1 MDLSGLISIAG
12 MGGLH
17 KVVAQTKSGLLV
29 ESLTDKKRIIAYAH
43 YKVSALEEISI
54 FSTGDDVPLKDI
66 FQKMFDKHQ
75 GGPSIDHKASDEEV
89 KKYFLEVFPEYDQ
102 ERVYT
107 SDIRKVINW
116 YNALQ
121 KQDLLKAVPEEKK
134 DEDAPKV
141 AAVTEEKPKVKPKP
155 VPASKDFAKVPKAP
169 AGHKKTQGVRKTG
182 VA

>member
-12 MGGLH
+12 VGGLH
-17 KVVAQTKSGLLV
+17 KVVAQTKNGLLV
-29 ESLTDKKRIIAYAH
+29 ESLIDKKRIIAYAH

-54 FSTGDDVPLKDI
+54 FSTGDDVPLKDV
-66 FQKMFDKHQ
+66 FQKMLDKHQ
-75 GGPSIDHKASDEEV
+75 GGASIDHKAGDEEI

-116 YNALQ
+116 YNSLQ
-121 KQDLLKAVPEEKK
+121 KQDLLKAKPDEKK
-134 DEDAPKV
+134 DDEAPKI

-155 VPASKDFAKVPKAP
+155 VPTGKDFAKVPKAP
-169 AGHKKTQGVRKTG
+169 AGYKKTQGVRKTG